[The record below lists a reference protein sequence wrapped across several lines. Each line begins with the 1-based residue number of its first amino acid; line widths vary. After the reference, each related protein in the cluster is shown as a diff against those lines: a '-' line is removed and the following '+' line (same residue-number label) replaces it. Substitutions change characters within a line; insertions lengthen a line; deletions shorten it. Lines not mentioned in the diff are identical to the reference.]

1 MKKILVV
8 DDEKPI
14 SDIIKFNMAKEGYEV
29 LTAFDGREAL
39 EVFAAE
45 NPDIII
51 VAQPTRGVDI
61 GAIEYIHDRLLKLRD
76 EGKAILLISADLD
89 EVKNLSDR
97 LMVMY
102 DGEIVAEGEP
112 ADFDDMQL
120 GLLMTGSGEGG
131 TESVKAAGLQF
142 DKKEFLNKNMSAVA
156 LVLALVL
163 GGIAMLVC
171 GYNPFEA
178 YGSILKGAFIGR
190 KAICQTLVQATPLI
204 FAGLAYTVAKK
215 ANLIN
220 LGIEGQLY
228 MGALGTSLIAL
239 MPVNLPGVIW
249 IPLSLL
255 GGIIFGGLYAGLV
268 GFMKVKFGSNEVIAT
283 VMLNTIAQNFVA
295 YVVNYPLKE
304 AGKSMAQTARFS
316 ESVWIPKLVDKTQ
329 LTAAIIIAVVLCVLI
344 KLLFERTVVGYEIK
358 CVGLNLKASET
369 AGIKIGKIMIIAM
382 VLSGSIAGLLGG
394 THVLGVDHRL
404 IADFSSGYGF
414 DGIAVAAL
422 AADSPLGVIL
432 SGIIFGAL
440 RAGCMVLNRTTGIP
454 TEFIDVIQAFII
466 LLVAAPLLVK
476 EILRIKNG
484 SKGGK
489 K

>member
-1 MKKILVV
+1 M
-8 DDEKPI
+8 
-14 SDIIKFNMAKEGYEV
+14 
-29 LTAFDGREAL
+29 
-39 EVFAAE
+39 
-45 NPDIII
+45 
-51 VAQPTRGVDI
+51 
-61 GAIEYIHDRLLKLRD
+61 
-76 EGKAILLISADLD
+76 
-89 EVKNLSDR
+89 
-97 LMVMY
+97 
-102 DGEIVAEGEP
+102 
-112 ADFDDMQL
+112 
-120 GLLMTGSGEGG
+120 
-131 TESVKAAGLQF
+131 KAAGLQF

-204 FAGLAYTVAKK
+204 FAGLAYTIAKK